1 MSINE
6 LCLLWA
12 FSIKKINRIIIGI
25 DNINQLKENLNILKM
40 KKKLIKKDLIS
51 KIDFKTQ
58 RYSIQEIGLKAQL
71 NLLEAIFLIPYS
83 IF

>member
-12 FSIKKINRIIIGI
+12 FSIKKINTIIIVI
-25 DNINQLKENLNILKM
+25 YNINKIKENLNILKM

-51 KIDFKTQ
+51 KIDFKNSKVLDP
-58 RYSIQEIGLKAQL
+58 RNWS
-71 NLLEAIFLIPYS
+71 
-83 IF
+83 